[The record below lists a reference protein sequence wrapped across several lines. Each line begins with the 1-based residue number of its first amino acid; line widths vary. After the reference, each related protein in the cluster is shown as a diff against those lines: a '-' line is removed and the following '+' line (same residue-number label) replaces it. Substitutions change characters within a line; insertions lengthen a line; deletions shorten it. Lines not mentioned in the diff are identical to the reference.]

1 MKIYIATPMYGG
13 LSKSN
18 YSISMQN
25 LVNALT
31 RAGHSVTTTTIG
43 NESLITRA
51 RNTLAHKFLKT
62 DCDTLLFI
70 DADHGFNSDDVIR
83 MLESDKEL
91 IGAIYPMKGIDWDK
105 VRTAALL
112 GLPNLELYSGIFAIN
127 LLDETT
133 PFNSNEAFRVK
144 HVGTGMMAI
153 KRSVLEKLAPVCN
166 TYKSNSVGTMGVDIG
181 EVVVEYFP
189 TMIVNDHL
197 LSEDYAFCHMWR
209 ELGNDV
215 WAAPWVRINH
225 SGDYTFSGQFSSSV
239 YLTEETKKRMALIE
253 ESKLAQDEKE
263 ASAS

>member
-1 MKIYIATPMYGG
+1 MKVYIATPMYGG
-13 LSKSN
+13 VSKSN

-31 RAGHSVTTTTIG
+31 RSGHHVTTTTIG

-70 DADHGFNSDDVIR
+70 DSDHGFNADDIIK

-112 GLPNLELYSGIFAIN
+112 GLPNLEVYSGIFAVN
-127 LLDETT
+127 TLDESQLISTDQ
-133 PFNSNEAFRVK
+133 AFKVK
-144 HVGTGMMAI
+144 HIGTGMMAI
-153 KRSVLEKLAPVCN
+153 KRSVLEKLAPVCK
-166 TYKSNSVGTMGVDIG
+166 TYKSNSAGAVGVDIG
-181 EVVVEYFP
+181 ETVVEYFP

-215 WAAPWVRINH
+215 WAAPWVKINH
-225 SGDYTFSGQFSSSV
+225 SGDYTFNGQFSSSI
-239 YLTEETKKRMALIE
+239 YLAEEAKKRVAAIN
-253 ESKLAQDEKE
+253 AQKE
-263 ASAS
+263 AEASKED

>member
-1 MKIYIATPMYGG
+1 MKVYIATPMYGG
-13 LSKSN
+13 ISKSN

-31 RAGHSVTTTTIG
+31 RAGHHVTTTTIG

-70 DADHGFNSDDVIR
+70 DSDHGFNPDDVIR

-112 GLPNLELYSGIFAIN
+112 GLPNLESYSGIFAVN
-127 LLDETT
+127 TLDTSEVVHIDQ
-133 PFNSNEAFRVK
+133 PFRVK
-144 HVGTGMMAI
+144 HIGTGMMAI
-153 KRSVLEKLAPVCN
+153 KRSVLDKLAPSCK
-166 TYKSNSVGTMGVDIG
+166 TYKSNSAGAVGVDIG
-181 EVVVEYFP
+181 ETVVEYFP

-225 SGDYTFSGQFSSSV
+225 SGDYTFSGQFSSS
-239 YLTEETKKRMALIE
+239 LQLAEEAKKKIAAIE
-253 ESKLAQDEKE
+253 AEKLVASKKE
-263 ASAS
+263 D